1 MQPFFKYFLLCCL
14 FIHANSSAQNK
25 AKKTMA
31 LSDKYQCIPCG
42 HDCDKETIDHPGTC
56 SSCNMPLVKVS
67 SITFHTIQPS
77 AICNYI
83 KQHPD
88 VVLLDVRT
96 KAEYE
101 GTANPDFGTLK
112 NAVNIPIQELA
123 TRLPE
128 IAKLKNK
135 DIIVFCS
142 HSHRSPQASYLLT
155 QNGFSKV
162 TNMAGGMSML
172 KDRSCMK

>member
-1 MQPFFKYFLLCCL
+1 MQNLFRYFFLFCL
-14 FIHANSSAQNK
+14 FLQMNGYSQGKSKQPATGSN
-25 AKKTMA
+25 T
-31 LSDKYQCIPCG
+31 YQCIPCG
-42 HDCDKETIDHPGTC
+42 HDCDKETVDHPGTC
-56 SSCNMPLVKVS
+56 ASCNMPLVKVS
-67 SITFHTIQPS
+67 TITFHTLQPA

-83 KQHPD
+83 KLHPD

-96 KAEYE
+96 KAEFE
-101 GTANPDFGTLK
+101 GAANPDFGTLK
-112 NAVNIPIQELA
+112 NAINIPIQELGG
-123 TRLPE
+123 RLTE

-162 TNMAGGMSML
+162 TNLAGGMSVM